1 VSNECDLIFDSTVLL
16 IYYRNAAIMEL
27 WNNGIMGFNGCDPI
41 VKMAFAV
48 YPQLQF
54 PKTHSS
60 NIPAFH
66 HSIDEELQ
74 LN

>member
-1 VSNECDLIFDSTVLL
+1 VIFDSLMLL
-16 IYYRNAAIMEL
+16 IYYRNAGIMEF
-27 WNNGIMGFNGCDPI
+27 WENGIVGFSGIDPI

-60 NIPAFH
+60 NIPALH
-66 HSIDEELQ
+66 HSIILKLQ
-74 LN
+74 LK